1 MNILGIEV
9 TNTIVMKNIIIAL
22 KVFRD
27 VEQHVVAAV
36 TA

>member
-9 TNTIVMKNIIIAL
+9 TNMIVMKKIIITL
-22 KVFRD
+22 KTFRD
-27 VEQHVVAAV
+27 VEQYVVAAV